1 MVNRAYYNGLILGT
15 LLKIMRK
22 YPDMRF
28 GQILSNLELT
38 EDLFYEEPDKTL
50 KRICNSEFYKKASA
64 INI

>member
-28 GQILSNLELT
+28 GQLLSNLELT

-50 KRICNSEFYKKASA
+50 ERIHNSELYKKASA

>member
-22 YPDMRF
+22 FPDLRF

-50 KRICNSEFYKKASA
+50 ERIQNSKLYKQL
-64 INI
+64 